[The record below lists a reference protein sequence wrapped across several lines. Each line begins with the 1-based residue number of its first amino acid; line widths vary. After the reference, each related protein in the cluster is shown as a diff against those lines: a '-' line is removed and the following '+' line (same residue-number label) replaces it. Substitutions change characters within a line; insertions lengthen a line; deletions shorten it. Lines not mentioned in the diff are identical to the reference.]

1 MEDSIGGL
9 DGLEA
14 ATPSSGGA
22 WPAPDASD
30 DVVTRSRVAQLEAA
44 NQRLRDELA
53 ETHTRLRALQD
64 TVTLLEASLA
74 MYGGGAASDEGV

>member
-1 MEDSIGGL
+1 MEDRTGGL
-9 DGLEA
+9 VGLKA
-14 ATPSSGGA
+14 AAPGAGGA
-22 WPAPDASD
+22 WSAPHFQD
-30 DVVTRSRVAQLEAA
+30 RVAQLELA

-74 MYGGGAASDEGV
+74 MYGGGAASSDEGV